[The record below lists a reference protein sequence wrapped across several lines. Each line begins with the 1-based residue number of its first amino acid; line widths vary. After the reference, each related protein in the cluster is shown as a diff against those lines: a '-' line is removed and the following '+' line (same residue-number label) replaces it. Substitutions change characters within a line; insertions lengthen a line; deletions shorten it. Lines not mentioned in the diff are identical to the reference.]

1 MESCIVQLSKLRP
14 KERKEDGCR
23 LEFAF
28 GFNTYNVVKVTHLSE
43 PQFPDL

>member
-1 MESCIVQLSKLRP
+1 MESFIVQLGKL
-14 KERKEDGCR
+14 
-23 LEFAF
+23 FAF